1 MLSKKIVHVDLKYNF
16 TYEKLRIIMNQVI
29 FQNLYLK
36 IDI

>member
-1 MLSKKIVHVDLKYNF
+1 MLSKKIVHADLKYNF